1 METNDDRPGIWIG
14 HVTRRVNDVKNTAD
28 FFQQLGLRLV
38 WADARM
44 AILELRGGTH
54 LLLFPDRPQY
64 KTVTNDEFDFMVA
77 DVQVSHELLQS
88 KGIKVAKVKRD
99 RFHAYFEASDP
110 DGNKWRINSDHTE
123 GRSV

>member
-1 METNDDRPGIWIG
+1 MQDNNDRPGIWIN
-14 HVTRRVNDVKNTAD
+14 HVTQRVQDVKKTAD
-28 FFQQLGLRLV
+28 FFQALGLRLV
-38 WADARM
+38 WADTGM

-64 KTVTNDEFDFMVA
+64 KNVANEEFDLMVGN
-77 DVQVSHELLQS
+77 VQASHQLLQS
-88 KGIKVAKVKRD
+88 KGIKVSKLKRD